1 MNSFEKNRDEI
12 MFLINRTIN
21 EKKCDLTQKK
31 RKEVI
36 KCQTLR

>member
-12 MFLINRTIN
+12 MLLINRTIN
-21 EKKCDLTQKK
+21 EKKCDLTQKM